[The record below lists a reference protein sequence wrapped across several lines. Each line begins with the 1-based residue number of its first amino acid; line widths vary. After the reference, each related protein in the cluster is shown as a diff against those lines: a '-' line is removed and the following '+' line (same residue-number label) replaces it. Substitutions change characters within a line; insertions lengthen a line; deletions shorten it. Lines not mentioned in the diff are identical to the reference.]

1 MSLPAFQT
9 NFSPS
14 FSLVSQLLQGRAP
27 SVAHSSQPLLPV
39 SFTADQFSL
48 SAPGALF
55 RSILPALSGI
65 GRSAS
70 PVTPAGPAK
79 VQTLAL
85 SNLQGS
91 TPAQQLQLLGRKY
104 GVPAQTNMN
113 KYQSDVIQAIIRHKA
128 AEYGIP
134 EHVALGISGNESG
147 WKMWKNISSGELVQ
161 GRNVRDGELKS
172 TDWGAMQIND
182 KAHAKAF
189 PRAKQD
195 LEFNIDYA
203 LRFLA
208 KQRQNIKGDL
218 GHGLG
223 DWDRT
228 VASYN
233 LGHNPN
239 SQRGYQIAARYV
251 GKVSDR
257 AEQFA

>member
-1 MSLPAFQT
+1 MSLPSLQT
-9 NFSPS
+9 NIRPT
-14 FSLVSQLLQGRAP
+14 FSLVSQLLQGNP
-27 SVAHSSQPLLPV
+27 SAGVSVKPV
-39 SFTADQFSL
+39 SRASSFYTDHFAL
-48 SAPGALF
+48 SAPGSLF
-55 RSILPALSGI
+55 RSVLPVLSGI
-65 GRSAS
+65 GRSVSSLA
-70 PVTPAGPAK
+70 TAT
-79 VQTLAL
+79 VQTVAL

-104 GVPAQTNMN
+104 GVPANSN
-113 KYQSDVIQAIIRHKA
+113 PDKYQSNVIQAIIRAKA

-147 WKMWKNISSGELVQ
+147 WKMWKNVNSGELVQ
-161 GRNVRDGELKS
+161 GKNLRDGELKS

-195 LEFNIDYA
+195 LEYNIDYA

-208 KQRQNIKGDL
+208 KQRETIKGDL

-233 LGHNPN
+233 LGHNPKT
-239 SQRGYQIAARYV
+239 QRGYQIAAQYV
-251 GKVSDR
+251 GRVSDR